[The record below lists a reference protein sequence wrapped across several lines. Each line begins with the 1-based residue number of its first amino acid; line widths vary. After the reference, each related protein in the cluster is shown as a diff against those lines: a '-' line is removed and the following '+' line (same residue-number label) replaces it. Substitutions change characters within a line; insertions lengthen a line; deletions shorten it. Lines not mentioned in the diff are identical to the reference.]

1 MLVAGALPR
10 LHRRLEENYM
20 QMGARSGC
28 THCFGSLGYAFD
40 DGCLRWRMLQ
50 GQRLCNW
57 VVAIVAYDFIRLSV
71 AAFEAICSFLVGA
84 SAILLL
90 RAGGE

>member
-1 MLVAGALPR
+1 MLAAGALPR
-10 LHRRLEENYM
+10 LHRRLEGNYM
-20 QMGARSGC
+20 QMGASPGC
-28 THCFGSLGYAFD
+28 TLCFGSFAYAFA
-40 DGCLRWRMLQ
+40 DGFLRWRMLR
-50 GQRLCNW
+50 GQRLYNW
-57 VVAIVAYDFIRLSV
+57 VVAIVAYDFIRISV